1 MSQLKCSRT
10 TPPPRSCLLRAGL
23 TPSCAAMVATVRAL
37 KMHGGGPTVTAG
49 QPIPDEYT
57 TENTDLLRKGFANL
71 ARHIENAGKFGV
83 PVVVGVNRMKGDSE
97 AELEMLCTLA
107 KEAGAADA
115 VVCTHWAHGGVCVC
129 VLCVCGVCACLGM
142 CAVALS

>member
-1 MSQLKCSRT
+1 M
-10 TPPPRSCLLRAGL
+10 
-23 TPSCAAMVATVRAL
+23 RAL

-115 VVCTHWAHGGVCVC
+115 VVCTHWAHGGVC
-129 VLCVCGVCACLGM
+129 LCVCVCVFVCVCVCVRVCVCVCACVV
-142 CAVALS
+142 CV

>member
-1 MSQLKCSRT
+1 M
-10 TPPPRSCLLRAGL
+10 
-23 TPSCAAMVATVRAL
+23 RAL

-129 VLCVCGVCACLGM
+129 VSLWCVCVCVCVCGVCACLGM